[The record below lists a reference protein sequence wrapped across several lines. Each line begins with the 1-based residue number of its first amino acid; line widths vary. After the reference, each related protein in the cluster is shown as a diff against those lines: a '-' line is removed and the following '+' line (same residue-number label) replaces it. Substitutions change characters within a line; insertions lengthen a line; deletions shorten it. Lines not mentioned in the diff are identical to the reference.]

1 MARKPGV
8 DGVAACSPIGSAAP
22 LILRAKAVPVFAL
35 AERAAD
41 GTDAGA
47 VHDMRVAS
55 RRLREALRLFAPLYP
70 RRELK
75 RWQRRVREVTRA
87 LGPVRDSDVFAE
99 EFGLFGPELG
109 EGGRRCV
116 AFAIGRRLGRREA
129 ELADLRRGLAD
140 LKLGRR
146 AGEFAAFA
154 GEVRGADDVAE
165 IPLADFARGAVGAR
179 VAVIVERQPA
189 ALVEANRAR
198 QHALRIDYKR
208 LRYAVEVF
216 SPCYGD
222 AFDALHGTLSSF
234 QDALGTLHDTEVFA
248 RELDSPGFV
257 AQSALA
263 GVAPADIEEVTALLA
278 RRARAAFAEFA
289 RLAAEHPAEELRDAL
304 LPPLSGVVEAPG
316 R

>member
-8 DGVAACSPIGSAAP
+8 EGVEAHTPIGSAAP
-22 LILRAKAVPVFAL
+22 LILRAKAVPMFAL

-41 GTDAGA
+41 GTDADA

-75 RWQRRVREVTRA
+75 RWQHRVRAVTRA
-87 LGPVRDSDVFAE
+87 LGPVRDSDVFVE
-99 EFGLFGPELG
+99 EFAAFAEGLG

-116 AFAIGRRLGRREA
+116 AFAIGMRLGRREA
-129 ELADLRRGLAD
+129 ELADLRRGLAE
-140 LKLGRR
+140 LKLSRR
-146 AGEFAAFA
+146 AGEFAAVA
-154 GEVRGADDVAE
+154 GEVRAADGVAAL
-165 IPLADFARGAVGAR
+165 PLAAFAHEAVDER
-179 VAVIVERQPA
+179 TAVIVEMQPA
-189 ALVEANRAR
+189 ALVEANRAQ

-222 AFDALHGTLSSF
+222 AFDALHGTLTAF
-234 QDALGTLHDTEVFA
+234 QDSLGALHDMEVFA
-248 RELDSPGFV
+248 QHLGTPEFAAR
-257 AQSALA
+257 AALA
-263 GVAPADIEEVTALLA
+263 GVEPADTEEVRALLA
-278 RRARAAFAEFA
+278 RRAGLAFAEFA

-304 LPPLSGVVEAPG
+304 LLPVSGGVEAPG

>member
-8 DGVAACSPIGSAAP
+8 EGVEAHSPIGAAAP
-22 LILRAKAVPVFAL
+22 LILRAKAVPMFAL

-41 GTDAGA
+41 GTDADA

-70 RRELK
+70 RRELR
-75 RWQRRVREVTRA
+75 RWQRRVRDVTRA
-87 LGPVRDSDVFAE
+87 LGPVRDADVFAE
-99 EFGLFGPELG
+99 EFARLGPELS

-116 AFAIGRRLGRREA
+116 AFAIGMRLGRREA
-129 ELADLRRGLAD
+129 EVADLRQGLAA

-154 GEVRGADDVAE
+154 DEVRSADHLAE
-165 IPLADFARGAVGAR
+165 SPLSAFAHDAVDAR
-179 VAVIVERQPA
+179 VAVVVEMQPA
-189 ALVEANRAR
+189 ALVEANRAQ

-208 LRYAVEVF
+208 LRYAVEAF

-222 AFDALHGTLSSF
+222 AFGALYGTLTAF
-234 QDALGTLHDTEVFA
+234 QDALGALHDTEVFA
-248 RELDSPGFV
+248 RDLGSPQFV

-263 GVAPADIEEVTALLA
+263 DVAPADIEEVAALLA
-278 RRARAAFAEFA
+278 RRTRVAFAEFA
-289 RLAAEHPAEELRDAL
+289 RLAAEHPAEGLRDAL
-304 LPPLSGVVEAPG
+304 LLPLSGGAGAPG